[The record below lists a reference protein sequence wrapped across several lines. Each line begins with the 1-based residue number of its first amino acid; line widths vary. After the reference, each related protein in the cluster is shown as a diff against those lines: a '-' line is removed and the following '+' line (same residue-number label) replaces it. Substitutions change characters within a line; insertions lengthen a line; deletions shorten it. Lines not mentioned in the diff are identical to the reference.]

1 MYLNNSTYCTLII
14 RVNQTSD
21 LHRQVEKLPNVERFL
36 SCLKRNSVNT
46 SNGYKTPIAY
56 FHEFLL
62 TNYSQTVDS
71 IIQPLVNKEIDVYSL
86 LDEFIGFV
94 QTKRI
99 NHSSINQYLTGIRS
113 YLSYYDVDIVP
124 ATFKKRVR
132 IPKIYHEEEE
142 PLVLLVLKVQS

>member
-1 MYLNNSTYCTLII
+1 VIYTGKLK
-14 RVNQTSD
+14 
-21 LHRQVEKLPNVERFL
+21 KLPNVERFL
-36 SCLKRNSVNT
+36 SSLKRNSLNT

-62 TNYSQTVDS
+62 ANYSQTVDS

-124 ATFKKRVR
+124 AKFKKRVR

>member
-1 MYLNNSTYCTLII
+1 VIYTGKLK
-14 RVNQTSD
+14 
-21 LHRQVEKLPNVERFL
+21 KLPNVERFL
-36 SCLKRNSVNT
+36 SSLKRNSLNT
-46 SNGYKTPIAY
+46 SNGYRKPIAY

-86 LDEFIGFV
+86 IDEFIGFV

-124 ATFKKRVR
+124 AKFKKRVR

>member
-1 MYLNNSTYCTLII
+1 MYLNNSTYCTLTI

-36 SCLKRNSVNT
+36 SSLKRNSVNT

-113 YLSYYDVDIVP
+113 YLSYYVVDIVP
-124 ATFKKRVR
+124 AKFRKRVR

-142 PLVLLVLKVQS
+142 PLVLLILKVQS